1 MTTIGI
7 LGGGAAARLLAQAAQ
22 RIGVNVAVLDPDQF
36 SPAMQVTGLG
46 VSGSWDD
53 DDVLAAFADAVD
65 AVTIGGDNV
74 PSARVAHV
82 AQRGRL
88 VRPGADTL
96 ACIQNKARLK
106 QTLRSAGLPVAPF
119 AVISTADDLR
129 AFAAQHG
136 YPILLQALQGD
147 ETVIR
152 SSRIDSEQ
160 DLAPTWERLADSHS
174 VLLVEKLVNP
184 AREWA
189 LVVVRGHD
197 GQIVTYPV
205 VEVLR
210 WKGMIHVI
218 RAHQRGF
225 DHLGGDMGKAAVQ
238 AIEGVGAFGIELIEL
253 ADGGRLISDVSAGVH
268 DAGLFTIEGCLTS
281 QFENHVRAVLGLPL
295 GWPDMLKPAAV
306 TVNCL
311 GVGKPMPGPR
321 DFARALSYRGAR
333 LHWYGERECRE
344 GQRMG
349 HVAAIHDSLAEAERI
364 ARMAAGDLMSAS
376 AWFV

>member
-7 LGGGAAARLLAQAAQ
+7 LGGGATARLLAQAAQ

-53 DDVLAAFADAVD
+53 DEVLAAFADAVD
-65 AVTIGGDNV
+65 AVTIGGNNV
-74 PSARVAHV
+74 PAARVAHV

-96 ACIQNKARLK
+96 ACIRNKARLK
-106 QTLRSAGLPVAPF
+106 ETLRSAGLPVAPF

-136 YPILLQALQGD
+136 YPILLQDG
-147 ETVIR
+147 ETIIQ
-152 SSRIDSEQ
+152 SGRIDSEQ
-160 DLAPTWERLADSHS
+160 DIAPIWERLADSHS
-174 VLLVEKLVNP
+174 VLLVQKLVSP

-210 WKGMIHVI
+210 WKGMLHVI

-225 DHLGGDMGKAAVQ
+225 DHPGSEMGKAAAQ
-238 AIEGVGAFGIELIEL
+238 AIEGVGAFGVELMEL
-253 ADGGRLISDVSAGVH
+253 ADGGLLISNISAGVH

-333 LHWYGERECRE
+333 LHWYGERACRE
-344 GQRMG
+344 GQSMG
-349 HVAAIHDSLAEAERI
+349 HITAIHDSLAEAERI